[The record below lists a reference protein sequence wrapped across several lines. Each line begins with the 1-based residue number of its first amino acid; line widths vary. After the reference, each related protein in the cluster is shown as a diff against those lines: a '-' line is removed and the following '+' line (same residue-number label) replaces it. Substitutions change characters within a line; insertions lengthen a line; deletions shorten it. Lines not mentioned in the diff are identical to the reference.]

1 MEAIVVKDFEM
12 FEDNGFASLFDGEV
26 LSQDEFVRAD

>member
-1 MEAIVVKDFEM
+1 MEAIVKDFEM
-12 FEDNGFASLFDGEV
+12 FGDGLASLFDGEV

>member
-12 FEDNGFASLFDGEV
+12 SGDGLARLFDGEV